1 MNGNTNMTEQQR
13 QQYRAELI
21 AYYIDRQEYKDEQ
34 AATRQVVNLED
45 PMLIREYNRVFG
57 TYTISS
63 YLES

>member
-1 MNGNTNMTEQQR
+1 MNGATNMTEQQR

-45 PMLIREYNRVFG
+45 PMLIKEHNRVFG
-57 TYTISS
+57 T
-63 YLES
+63 

>member
-21 AYYIDRQEYKDEQ
+21 AYYIDRQEYKDAQ

-45 PMLIREYNRVFG
+45 PILIKEYNRVFG
-57 TYTISS
+57 N
-63 YLES
+63 